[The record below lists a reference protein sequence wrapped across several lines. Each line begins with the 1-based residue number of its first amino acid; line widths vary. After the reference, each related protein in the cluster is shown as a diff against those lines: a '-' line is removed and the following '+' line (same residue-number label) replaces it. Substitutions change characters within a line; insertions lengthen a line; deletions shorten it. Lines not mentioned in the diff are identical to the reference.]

1 MSNCSRALNILVC
14 GFLIAGFTPVRA
26 DIAAPKV
33 ARFKQPCVNI
43 YFDKSKEKT
52 YRLGKTYS
60 IYLQNLMGHF
70 PEFQQIISP
79 VEQYRAG
86 DIEKCVATFYI
97 GSYFDNLIPDA
108 FIQDYKKTKKNFA
121 WIGYNI
127 WKVEKEFLEQTFGYQ
142 YSHLTTLD
150 TTKLDEKNRP
160 TFFRYVDYKGE
171 RFEKFGAF
179 VGPQQEFRAG
189 FEMVAFEKAQNAANV
204 ANVLAVAS
212 HNGHQETLPYILQ
225 SGNQFYIAD
234 VPFSFIHESDRYLV
248 FADVLFDI
256 LNAKPR
262 HKKRN
267 AIIRIED
274 VHPLS
279 PLPELYKIAQ
289 VFAQEKVPLHISI
302 VPVFF
307 DPLYKFDRPPKQEFV
322 PMTHEAG
329 FMSFL
334 ESLKKQEAEYI
345 WHGTTHQYGRVAN
358 PHTGYSTDDFE
369 FWDAVRNAPLVE
381 DSVGYVLNR
390 LDFGFEYLKAAGIEP
405 SVWLTPHYQASA
417 LDSVIF
423 GRAFPWGIGRAIYFE
438 HTVEGLPAKT
448 NWDTLHYASANSAA
462 ERNSYFKDLKVKTTG
477 VWSGQLYPYEIYG
490 DYYGQRLL
498 PEILGNPQPFENAHV
513 VQPRTMKE
521 IVADAKRNLVLRD
534 TWASLFFHPYL
545 LTDLYNDGIG
555 AFPGD
560 SAPLVGLIRE
570 LKGLG
575 YEFISAQQFI
585 ENNDRRRPEPI
596 YVNEGDTP

>member
-1 MSNCSRALNILVC
+1 MNIRKRILWIV
-14 GFLIAGFTPVRA
+14 
-26 DIAAPKV
+26 IAALAVIPAAHAQAKT
-33 ARFKQPCVNI
+33 PCVNI
-43 YFDKSKEKT
+43 YFDKSKDDA

-79 VEQYRAG
+79 IEKYKAG
-86 DIEKCVATFYI
+86 DMEKCVASIYI
-97 GSYFDNLIPDA
+97 GSYFDNYIPDS
-108 FIQDYKKTKKNFA
+108 FFVDYMKTQKNFA
-121 WIGYNI
+121 WLGYNI
-127 WKVEKEFLEQTFGYQ
+127 WKVDPAYLEKTFGRH
-142 YSHLTTLD
+142 YSHLTTLNAE
-150 TTKLDEKNRP
+150 KLDNQGRP
-160 TFFRYVDYKGE
+160 TFFRFVDYMGE

-179 VGPQQEFRAG
+179 VGEKKEFRAG
-189 FEMVAFEKAQNAANV
+189 FEMVALQPVEGASGA
-204 ANVLAVAS
+204 ANVLAIAT
-212 HNGHQETLPYILQ
+212 HNGTGETLPYILR
-225 SGNQFYIAD
+225 NKNHFYVAD

-262 HKKRN
+262 HTQRK
-267 AIIRIED
+267 ALIRIED

-279 PLPELYKIAQ
+279 PLPELYNIAQ

-307 DPLYKFDRPPKQEFV
+307 DPLFRFDRPADKEFV

-329 FMSFL
+329 FMSFI
-334 ESLKKQEAEYI
+334 EYLKNQETEYI
-345 WHGTTHQYGRVAN
+345 WHGVTHQYGRVAN

-369 FWDAVRNAPLVE
+369 FWDAVKNTPIAE
-381 DSVGYVLNR
+381 DSVTYVLNR
-390 LDFGFEYLKAAGIEP
+390 LDFGFEYLKASGIEP

-423 GRAFPWGIGRAIYFE
+423 GRVFPWGIGRSIYFE
-438 HTVEGLPAKT
+438 HTVTGLPNSTDWDALTYTAKNT
-448 NWDTLHYASANSAA
+448 PEA
-462 ERNSYFKDLKVKTTG
+462 RNAYYKDLQVKTSG
-477 VWSGQLYPYEIYG
+477 AWSGQLYPYEIYG

-521 IVADAKRNLVLRD
+521 IIADAKRNLVLRD

-560 SAPLVGLIRE
+560 SAPLVELIRE

-575 YEFISAQQFI
+575 YEFVNAKEFI
-585 ENNDRRRPEPI
+585 KNNDRRRPDPI
-596 YVNEGDTP
+596 YVNEGVDQ